1 MKGGIQMPV
10 ILDPKKKVA
19 DKARE
24 DYFDG
29 KISASEYLKV
39 VEASSETDR
48 TRRESEKRVKKL
60 MEESKAIF
68 G

>member
-1 MKGGIQMPV
+1 MPV

>member
-1 MKGGIQMPV
+1 MPA
-10 ILDPKKKVA
+10 IFDPKKKVT

-48 TRRESEKRVKKL
+48 TRQESERRVKKL
-60 MEESKAIF
+60 MEDSKIIF
-68 G
+68 A